1 MEALLSSSAA
11 LAAFPPI
18 FAKPSTTP
26 HCKVPPCNI
35 SFPARTTSRDLTS
48 PNSTFPSFTSTIIR
62 AQIASTTSSSTT
74 HSGKFST
81 RGDNRHWMVVVEAPP
96 RELIARSQIIDY
108 YVTKVRSVLDS
119 EKDAQ
124 RCIYDASCDTHFG
137 FCCDIDEQRA
147 NELASVPGVLSVKP
161 DPDVD
166 SSQKDYS
173 YSRNELSTDSKPLL
187 GSTLLFPAGT
197 TKQWLV
203 RMERPAIGAI
213 RKAQVVDYYVQV
225 LMRVLRNESDAQ
237 MCIYHISWQSNFG
250 FCCELDDECA
260 RELADII
267 TGVDVPGVL
276 SIQPDENFGS
286 DDKDYAGKNTGASE
300 NSSAST
306 LATNIRTK
314 KLFVTG
320 LSFYTSEKTLRTAF
334 EGFGQLVQVRIIMD
348 KISKRSK
355 GYAFV
360 EYTTEE
366 AASTALREMNGKIIN
381 GWMIT
386 VDVAKTNPPKFNR
399 ATAAS

>member
-260 RELADII
+260 RELAD
-267 TGVDVPGVL
+267 VPGVL

>member
-1 MEALLSSSAA
+1 MEAQLSS

-18 FAKPSTTP
+18 FAKHSTVP

-81 RGDNRHWMVVVEAPP
+81 RGDNQHWRVVVEAPP

-108 YVTKVRSVLDS
+108 YVSKVRSVLES

-166 SSQKDYS
+166 STQKDYS
-173 YSRNELSTDSKPLL
+173 YPSIELSTDSKPLL

-260 RELADII
+260 RELAD
-267 TGVDVPGVL
+267 
-276 SIQPDENFGS
+276 ENFGS

-306 LATNIRTK
+306 LANNIRTK

-320 LSFYTSEKTLRTAF
+320 LSFYTSEKTLRAAF

-386 VDVAKTNPPKFNR
+386 ADVAKTNPPKFSR
-399 ATAAS
+399 SQTGATAAS